1 MRRTWQTNMRNDRET
16 AEATRPTPQTPTPQS
31 PPQQTL
37 LQPVLNHTQALR
49 RRLRSALAV
58 FRTACTLLAGAPL
71 LAGALLLAG
80 ATPVVAAPSA
90 PFSVQIIRGPSSHVA
105 LVELFTSE
113 GCSSCPPADRWLS
126 GLTQDKRL
134 WRDIVPLAF
143 HVDYW
148 DQLGWRDRFSSAAN
162 TDRQR
167 RLAAAG
173 NANGV
178 YTPGFFFD
186 ANEWRGFF
194 RSAPLPSTHIAS
206 PGPLTISI
214 GGDSAVVS
222 YQGDAA
228 ANGASTSRATRAHL
242 ALLGFGIST
251 NVQNGENGGH
261 TLRHDFVVLASQQ
274 QPLNA
279 GTARFNLTLPPTAA
293 GASRLALVSWITPDN
308 DEQAIQAAGGWLTT
322 KDTH

>member
-1 MRRTWQTNMRNDRET
+1 MVSFRESVS
-16 AEATRPTPQTPTPQS
+16 AFAHCQDCAFAFPTPAWTTG
-31 PPQQTL
+31 
-37 LQPVLNHTQALR
+37 VVRDKIKNR
-49 RRLRSALAV
+49 KSAI
-58 FRTACTLLAGAPL
+58 C
-71 LAGALLLAG
+71 
-80 ATPVVAAPSA
+80 
-90 PFSVQIIRGPSSHVA
+90 FSVQIIRGPSSHVA

-228 ANGASTSRATRAHL
+228 ANGASSRPETPA
-242 ALLGFGIST
+242 ST
-251 NVQNGENGGH
+251 MEAV
-261 TLRHDFVVLASQQ
+261 R
-274 QPLNA
+274 
-279 GTARFNLTLPPTAA
+279 
-293 GASRLALVSWITPDN
+293 
-308 DEQAIQAAGGWLTT
+308 
-322 KDTH
+322 